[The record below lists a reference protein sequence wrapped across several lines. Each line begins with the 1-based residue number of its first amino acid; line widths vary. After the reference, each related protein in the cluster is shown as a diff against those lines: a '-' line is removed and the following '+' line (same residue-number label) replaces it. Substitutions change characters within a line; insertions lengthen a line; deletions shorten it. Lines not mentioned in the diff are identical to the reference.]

1 MPPDAEF
8 MSRYKNNFEEAK
20 NYVSRPV
27 GEFSEMISS
36 RDAMFGPSKF
46 VDLIH
51 TIQLDLTDADVSFSA
66 PLSFNAKIDKGTVYV
81 KDMFDLYRY
90 ENLTLYNGIN
100 RTGNKRLFGI
110 FLWQLV

>member
-1 MPPDAEF
+1 MIYDKKEITGELVDMKNYLPDSEF
-8 MSRYKNNFEEAK
+8 MNRYKNNFEEAK

-66 PLSFNAKIDKGTVYV
+66 PLSFNAKD
-81 KDMFDLYRY
+81 R
-90 ENLTLYNGIN
+90 
-100 RTGNKRLFGI
+100 
-110 FLWQLV
+110 